1 MENKKF
7 SDYENNKSNL
17 MTGTD
22 DCFNE
27 GIKGNCGSKC
37 KVFLEGLCENSCE
50 INKKN
55 KKFSE
60 LKVGDDLHIFKYP
73 KEYFKE
79 KILKIQK
86 TKENTVWFITENN
99 SYFVGNLNVDF
110 AVTESYYEI
119 EVFQAIATSMDR
131 LLLELGDE

>member
-60 LKVGDDLHIFKYP
+60 LKVGDDLHIFYYRCIDTRKITNI
-73 KEYFKE
+73 E
-79 KILKIQK
+79 KIKDTAIKI
-86 TKENTVWFITENN
+86 TTDFNSYMITE
-99 SYFVGNLNVDF
+99 SLQEEFCIISQDKYAF
-110 AVTESYYEI
+110 YE
-119 EVFQAIATSMDR
+119 AIATSMDR
-131 LLLELGDE
+131 LLLETE